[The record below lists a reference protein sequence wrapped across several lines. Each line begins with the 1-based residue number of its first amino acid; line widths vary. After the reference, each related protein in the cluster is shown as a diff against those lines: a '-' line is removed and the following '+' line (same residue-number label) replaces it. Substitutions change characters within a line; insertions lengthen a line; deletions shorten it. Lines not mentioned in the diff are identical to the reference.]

1 MKIYVFAMLI
11 VMVVSS
17 SGCATR
23 SSVKVSGITAQPT
36 SPTLV
41 RTAPQDI
48 IVTEDDIREKPYES
62 LGEIHVRVSKTTIF
76 NKDPTRE
83 MVAEKL
89 KEKAA
94 DMGADA
100 VIFVDYGEV
109 GMSAM
114 SWGKLDG
121 RGTAIK
127 FTVEE

>member
-1 MKIYVFAMLI
+1 MKTCLTVIFI
-11 VMVVSS
+11 VMFLLS

-23 SSVKVSGITAQPT
+23 SSIKVSGGSAQA
-36 SPTLV
+36 SGQTLV
-41 RTAPQDI
+41 PTAPQDI
-48 IVTEDDIREKPYES
+48 FITEEDVRERAYES
-62 LGEIHVRVSKTTIF
+62 LGEIHVRVSKTTLF

-94 DMGADA
+94 NLGADA

-127 FTVEE
+127 FIDRE